1 MTTERI
7 YATPGAF
14 RRALTDKLKALAP
27 SSRWGLP
34 QLQRQIA
41 YDRLLA
47 RLYLIDRGWVVKGAT
62 ALLARDLGVR
72 GTIDIDLY
80 RDVALDTALREL
92 REAAATDLGDWFTFE
107 LGGARAV
114 SDGANGSRVP
124 VKALIG
130 PTVWASF
137 QVDLVGSELTMTGE
151 PEQVP
156 PLARVG
162 MPDVK
167 QTDYQAYPLVD
178 HVADKVVAIFDRYGP
193 SRLPSTRYKDL
204 VDLVAIAT
212 GASVEASAQ
221 MRGLTSEAG
230 RRAVDLPDHFDV
242 PDRTAWERG
251 YAAEAGRSLLDVA
264 QTLDEALAIVDPFLD
279 PLLAGEAKGRWNP
292 ELGAWVQPVT
302 LSGPNRVAARGSARR
317 AGTTS

>member
-1 MTTERI
+1 M

-14 RRALTDKLKALAP
+14 RRALTDKLKTLAGT
-27 SSRWGLP
+27 SRWELP

-47 RLYLIDRGWVVKGAT
+47 RLYLIDRGWIVKGAT

-80 RDVALDTALREL
+80 RDVGFDVALREL

-107 LGGARAV
+107 LGAARSV
-114 SDGANGSRVP
+114 SDGAAGTRVP

-137 QVDLVGSELTMTGE
+137 HVDLVGSEVKMTGE
-151 PEQVP
+151 PEEVP
-156 PLARVG
+156 PLARLG
-162 MPDVK
+162 MPDVR
-167 QTDYQAYPLVD
+167 QSDYRAYPLVD

-212 GASVEASAQ
+212 GASVEAAAQ
-221 MRGLTSEAG
+221 MGALDSEAG
-230 RRAVDLPDHFDV
+230 RRGVELPARFDA

-264 QTLDEALAIVDPFLD
+264 QSLDEALAIVDPFLD
-279 PLLAGEAKGRWNP
+279 PLLAGDADGCWDP
-292 ELGAWVQPVT
+292 ELCAWVQ
-302 LSGPNRVAARGSARR
+302 
-317 AGTTS
+317 